1 MYSNLIGKARNVVV
15 EIYLRSRNT
24 QLAGKIIEVDEV
36 FVEVLVWI
44 NEQSGEFAK
53 DRATFEQ
60 AGAGKAGWRS
70 DRVLINIRD
79 ISIIA

>member
-15 EIYLRSRNT
+15 EIYLRSCNMH
-24 QLAGKIIEVDEV
+24 LAGKIIEVDEV

-44 NEQSGEFAK
+44 NEKSGEFAK
-53 DRATFEQ
+53 DRAAFEE
-60 AGAGKAGWRS
+60 AESGKPGWRS
-70 DRVLINIRD
+70 DRILINIVD

>member
-15 EIYLRSRNT
+15 EIHLRSCNM

-44 NEQSGEFAK
+44 DVKTGNFAK

-60 AGAGKAGWRS
+60 AESGKPGWRS
-70 DRVLINIRD
+70 DRVLVNIED

>member
-15 EIYLRSRNT
+15 EFHLRSCNT
-24 QLAGKIIEVDEV
+24 QLAGKINEIDEV

-44 NEQSGEFAK
+44 NEQTGDFAK
-53 DRATFEQ
+53 DRATFEK
-60 AGAGKAGWRS
+60 ASNGAKGWRN
-70 DRVLINIRD
+70 DRILLNIRD

>member
-15 EIYLRSRNT
+15 EFYLRSCNT
-24 QLAGKIIEVDEV
+24 QLAGKINEIDEV
-36 FVEVLVWI
+36 FVEVLVYI
-44 NEQSGEFAK
+44 NEQTGEFAK

-60 AGAGKAGWRS
+60 ATNGKAGWRS
-70 DRVLINIRD
+70 DRILLNIRD

>member
-44 NEQSGEFAK
+44 NEKTGEFAK
-53 DRATFEQ
+53 DHATFEQ
-60 AGAGKAGWRS
+60 AGAEPPAG
-70 DRVLINIRD
+70 
-79 ISIIA
+79 AATGF